1 MRPVLTSRVPL
12 LLLWLTRAAW
22 LLVAAVVLSMLAV
35 NIPHL
40 YRDTVRETDVRQAT
54 AAALTVFPTY
64 SAFIR
69 YMVGLRLL
77 SISAF
82 VGMALFLAWRKWDN
96 RFVLLV
102 SATMLMLTF
111 FFGISL
117 SIEHIRYPRPLLL
130 ALPAIRILFPWLM
143 FVAWLAL
150 FYVLPTGQF
159 VPRWSALFI
168 LPGSLLTLATIGTGF
183 APSRNNAFM
192 RSLQK
197 LAGGLFDGFEQVLT
211 TLDAAM
217 TIQEVWLFL
226 LFATAGVGLSLQ
238 IGRVTRETGARRW
251 QLRWVV
257 IGLIVQLALTVW
269 VTLREIGFLTAL
281 GMSVSAARLFELH
294 LLSIGGALL
303 PLLMSI
309 SILRY
314 RLWDISIIVNRT
326 LVYGSLTLLLSI
338 VYLSSVVVLQSLS
351 QLLIGQRQSEIIT
364 VISTLAIAALFQPL
378 QRWLQRI
385 IDRRF
390 YRRKY
395 DAERT
400 LEAFGERARSE
411 TELERLCD
419 VVIGIVE
426 ETVQPA
432 FVFLWLPAEE
442 PAPARAYRE

>member
-1 MRPVLTSRVPL
+1 M
-12 LLLWLTRAAW
+12 LWLTRATW
-22 LLVAAVVLSMLAV
+22 VVVALVVLSMLAV

-54 AAALTVFPTY
+54 AAALVVFPTY

-77 SISAF
+77 SIAAF

-117 SIEHIRYPRPLLL
+117 SIEHIRYPQPLLQ
-130 ALPAIRILFPWLM
+130 ALPSIRILFPWLM
-143 FVAWLAL
+143 FVSWLAL

-168 LPGSLLTLATIGTGF
+168 LPGSLFTLAIIGTGF
-183 APSRNNAFM
+183 APSRKNAFM
-192 RSLQK
+192 RSLQSFS
-197 LAGGLFDGFEQVLT
+197 GDLFDGFERLLT
-211 TLDAAM
+211 TLGSMM
-217 TIQEVWLFL
+217 TIQETWLFL

-238 IGRVTRETGARRW
+238 IGRVGRVTGVRRW
-251 QLRWVV
+251 QMRWVV
-257 IGLIVQLALTVW
+257 IGLIVQLVLTVW
-269 VTLREIGFLTAL
+269 VTLREIGILTAL
-281 GMSVSAARLFELH
+281 GMSISAARLFELH

-326 LVYGSLTLLLSI
+326 LVYGSLTVLLSG
-338 VYLSSVVVLQSLS
+338 VYLASVVLLQSFS
-351 QLLIGQRQSEIIT
+351 QLVVGQSESGLIT

-378 QRWLQRI
+378 QRRVQLI

-395 DAERT
+395 DAERA
-400 LEAFGERARSE
+400 LDEFGAHTRTE
-411 TELERLCD
+411 TELENLCD
-419 VVIGIVE
+419 VVTEIVE

-432 FVFLWLPAEE
+432 FVFLWLPVEE
-442 PAPARAYRE
+442 AAPARAYME